1 MRCVGWILL
10 VLAAGV
16 LDAPRSVRAEE
27 PSEAPLAVVVGARS
41 PVQRVTLDELREL
54 YLRRQR
60 LWADGSRAIP
70 VNLPPD
76 SPHRELFS
84 RRVLGRSTRD
94 LVSYWNTRYFD
105 GITPPTVLPSTSA
118 VRAYLATEPGAIA
131 YLPAHEVDAE
141 CRVVLRIAPEAR

>member
-1 MRCVGWILL
+1 VL
-10 VLAAGV
+10 VLGAGTLGAPQGIGAAEPT
-16 LDAPRSVRAEE
+16 DPR
-27 PSEAPLAVVVGARS
+27 LAVVVGAAS

-70 VNLPPD
+70 VNLPPG
-76 SPHRELFS
+76 SEPREAFS

-94 LVSYWNTRYFD
+94 LVGYWNARYFE
-105 GITPPTVLPSTSA
+105 GITPPLVLSSTAA

-131 YLPAHEVDAE
+131 YLPADEVDEA
-141 CRVVLRIAPEAR
+141 CRVLLQIERDVLQ